1 MFRTSN
7 GQPYDTP
14 VKFVIG
20 LSGKCYAVLPNE
32 WEAEDYMKEFGG
44 ARLDCLNGFFN
55 GVLLQETLGM

>member
-1 MFRTSN
+1 MIRTSN

-14 VKFVIG
+14 VKFTIG

-32 WEAEDYMKEFGG
+32 YEAEDYKKEFGG
-44 ARLDCLNGFFN
+44 VCLGFVGGFFN